1 MPARLAA
8 PTSPARLC
16 DGCGVRSRFGRHGT
30 GAYEGQWFCR
40 RCWQGWEAPSGPGLR
55 RRNRQRPIP
64 QEAAEEGPRV
74 GTFLVEADGEVMELE
89 VDVEWLAALL
99 AQADPEE
106 LQACE
111 DFFNSGGMA
120 TSGHLTLASGE
131 VLPLLEAGP
140 ADELTFMEVEQ
151 L

>member
-1 MPARLAA
+1 LPARLAA

-40 RCWQGWEAPSGPGLR
+40 RCWQGWE
-55 RRNRQRPIP
+55 
-64 QEAAEEGPRV
+64 V